1 MPREATTSATKQRP
15 KDPAPQLLGLRVP
28 SDASVPA
35 LGGYASIIWR
45 LTTHHLKEAP
55 VRPGSSLQEYKIICE
70 FMRLYATLRFYQ
82 LALLLGTSGAII
94 TALLTSVT
102 VRVAPQ
108 NAVFLKFA
116 GLVVSL
122 ALTVMEFRASS
133 YWHRMRD
140 RANVLCD
147 TLGYQPFAVSS
158 RWNPL
163 TTTGAGFYLHVI
175 VTVLWFIGLFFV
187 HVQLPT

>member
-1 MPREATTSATKQRP
+1 M
-15 KDPAPQLLGLRVP
+15 
-28 SDASVPA
+28 
-35 LGGYASIIWR
+35 
-45 LTTHHLKEAP
+45 
-55 VRPGSSLQEYKIICE
+55 RPGSSLQEYKSICE

-102 VRVAPQ
+102 IRVYPQ
-108 NAVFLKFA
+108 TGTFMKVA
-116 GLVVSL
+116 GLLVAA

-140 RANVLCD
+140 RANVLCE
-147 TLGYQPFAVSS
+147 TLGYQGFSVSS

-163 TTTGAGFYLHVI
+163 TTTGAGFYLHVA
-175 VTVLWFIGLFFV
+175 VTILWFVSLFIRV
-187 HVQLPT
+187 HPAP